1 LRWVGVNSKHWVQP
15 CPFSDNSMIVGEFRL
30 NRPKELSRSVYV
42 QRLIDDKLELIDN
55 ELRRQLFEYLDQIVD
70 VNDRLLL
77 IKRIC

>member
-1 LRWVGVNSKHWVQP
+1 MRWVGVNSKHWVQP